1 MQQAGRSVGT
11 IYDDITSTG
20 FTIAVS
26 DPTLRRLDYVE
37 ADHQGRR
44 VLGQVERVERA
55 SSLSHEQALAAV
67 EDEAG
72 VGSDDKLSAYIRV
85 IGFLDERNR
94 VQVPRTPFASGQ
106 GVIAATDDLVTSL
119 LGLHGPA
126 EGGAFLGLVKGDR
139 IPVHLDLNVLAQKHV
154 GVLAKTGA
162 GKSYTVGV
170 LLEEFLKAGVPMVI
184 LDPHGEYGSLRN
196 ANVDDGELEAMVRF
210 GIKPKSFNKQVK
222 EFALDTA
229 LNPDAER
236 LVLEGLNLEAR
247 EIVDLLPA
255 KLSGAQVGVLYQ
267 AVKEVKEAIP
277 AYTIKDVMDAVAR
290 NKAASKWNVLNALE
304 ALDATGVFDIRGTPL
319 PKLVQDGQ
327 CTIVNLKGVAPDIQE
342 VVVTRLTQTL
352 WEARKRNDAPPHILV
367 VEEAHNFCPERGI
380 GNATSGAI
388 IRTVASEGR
397 KFGLG
402 LVIISQRPA
411 KIDKNVLSQCNTQI
425 ILKVTNPN
433 DLKAIVSSIEGI
445 TGDTSDEVQRLP
457 VGSALVAGG
466 GLTQPVVVD
475 IRPRHTSHGGRSIKV
490 VSSANGKA
498 TPTPPRAASV
508 ARPAPPSRAAA
519 ATRPPSPLARASA
532 EDAPMPTP
540 PRTAMPSAPP
550 APAPSRPAAQP
561 VEAAG
566 DTSAP
571 EAAARTPTDDI
582 SGVTSS
588 AHLTRAE
595 IARKRAEAQR
605 ALEKPGAQR
614 QAPAGKKPP
623 VRKDLIGLL
632 DPEKP
637 SAWAT
642 TRPDAP
648 RPPPPPPQPRRI
660 TRLTKAQTEGLH
672 RVVRRVG
679 IVGGDDPARSVTVVR
694 NIAIQN
700 DRDPDVRIGEYVT
713 IAETVC
719 AEAAPRCIQCPL
731 REHCQFHARMKA
743 EREKERKN
751 GRSIIRRLWN
761 R

>member
-1 MQQAGRSVGT
+1 MHQAGRAVGT

-67 EDEAG
+67 EDEAVVG
-72 VGSDDKLSAYIRV
+72 VDDKLSAFIRV

-106 GVIAATDDLVTSL
+106 GVSAAPDDLVTAL
-119 LGLHGPA
+119 LGLHGPE
-126 EGGAFLGLVKGDR
+126 EGGALLGLVKGDR

-196 ANVDDGELEAMVRF
+196 ANVDDGELEAMARF

-290 NKAASKWNVLNALE
+290 NKAASKWNVLNSLE

-352 WEARKRNDAPPHILV
+352 WEARKRNEAPPHILV

-445 TGDTSDEVQRLP
+445 TGDTADEVQRLP

-490 VSSANGKA
+490 VSAAGKA
-498 TPTPPRAASV
+498 SPASAPKPRPSLPKPAVTPAE
-508 ARPAPPSRAAA
+508 RPAP
-519 ATRPPSPLARASA
+519 
-532 EDAPMPTP
+532 
-540 PRTAMPSAPP
+540 
-550 APAPSRPAAQP
+550 RPAAPEVP
-561 VEAAG
+561 VPAKAPVPVAAG
-566 DTSAP
+566 IGAKP
-571 EAAARTPTDDI
+571 AAAPANGRGPPARI
-582 SGVTSS
+582 SDVTSS
-588 AHLTRAE
+588 SRLTRSE
-595 IARKRAEAQR
+595 VERKREEARR
-605 ALEKPGAQR
+605 ALEAPKRAAT
-614 QAPAGKKPP
+614 QAAPDVPKKPP
-623 VRKDLIGLL
+623 VRPDLIGLL

-637 SAWAT
+637 SPWAA

-648 RPPPPPPQPRRI
+648 HPPKPAPAPRRI
-660 TRLTKAQTEGLH
+660 AKPTKAQATGLH
-672 RVVRRVG
+672 RVVSRIG
-679 IVGGDDPARSVTVVR
+679 IVGGDDPDRSLTVVR
-694 NIAIQN
+694 NIAVQN
-700 DRDPDVRIGEYVT
+700 GRDPDARVADYVT

-719 AEAAPRCIQCPL
+719 SEAAPRCIQCPL
-731 REHCQFHARMKA
+731 RDHCQFHARMKQ

-751 GRSIIRRLWN
+751 GRSIIRRLWS